1 VKRPNHTVALASVSL
16 AGLLALS
23 ACQTLAPPASGT
35 RPQSPPQSG
44 QAVQPGQ
51 PAAVAPA
58 PAPAIAPSGPN
69 DAAVARVAPQ
79 AAPAQVIVPPGQMVA
94 SPTGITV
101 VGDGMARAEPDI
113 AYVTTGVQTRG
124 QTAKQAQDENTRLM
138 NAIIQAVR
146 SRGVEEKDVRTSGVS
161 LFPIYERQPNT
172 ISGYQAT
179 NTVRVTVQDVKK
191 TGEIL
196 DAAVG
201 AGANINGGVQF
212 GLKDD
217 SAFRRQ
223 ALDQAVKE
231 ARAKADAIAAAAGL
245 RVAGVQSLVD
255 ESPAG
260 AEVPELA
267 RQTLAAPAVDAA
279 GPVPVQPG
287 QLAVTARV
295 RVVYTFQ

>member
-1 VKRPNHTVALASVSL
+1 MKSDRKTALASVSL
-16 AGLLALS
+16 AAILALS
-23 ACQTLAPPASGT
+23 ACQTLAPPAGGARSQT
-35 RPQSPPQSG
+35 APQSG
-44 QAVQPGQ
+44 QA
-51 PAAVAPA
+51 APA
-58 PAPAIAPSGPN
+58 GAAPAIAPAAPN
-69 DAAVARVAPQ
+69 EAVAAAAPRVAQ
-79 AAPAQVIVPPGQMVA
+79 QSAPSQIVVPPGPVVA

-101 VGDGMARAEPDI
+101 VGEGMARAEPDV
-113 AYVTTGVQTRG
+113 AYVTTGVLTRG

-138 NAIIQAVR
+138 NAIIQAIR
-146 SRGVEEKDVRTSGVS
+146 GRGVEEKDVRTSGIS
-161 LFPIYERQPNT
+161 LYPTYEREPNT

-201 AGANINGGVQF
+201 AGANINSGVQF

-217 SAFRRQ
+217 TAFRRQ

-231 ARAKADAIAAAAGL
+231 ARAKADAIAGAAGL
-245 RVAGVQSLVD
+245 RVAGVQSMVD
-255 ESPAG
+255 ESQSQPVA
-260 AEVPELA
+260 PEMA
-267 RQTLAAPAVDAA
+267 RVAMANQAAA

-295 RVVYTFQ
+295 RVVYSFQ